1 MSMNDV
7 SAENTGP
14 QGEIIARAASYY
26 RMTRYIMVAM
36 LIGMGLWF
44 AYDGWVAWPRS
55 REEFKRVSAEL
66 DVATAANDQAKRDVL
81 LEEQK
86 KYADHTDMDI
96 LFQRVLGFVLPPL
109 GVLTLFWALRN
120 SRGEYRLV
128 GETVHIPGHSPVN
141 FDQIRRLDK
150 KLWDRKGI
158 AYVDYEVDGAS
169 ELRRFRLDD
178 FVYERKPTDQIYDRI
193 NAYVSAQQGP
203 SDEPGEP
210 ENEDSGGSSQ
220 IG

>member
-1 MSMNDV
+1 
-7 SAENTGP
+7 
-14 QGEIIARAASYY
+14 
-26 RMTRYIMVAM
+26 
-36 LIGMGLWF
+36 
-44 AYDGWVAWPRS
+44 
-55 REEFKRVSAEL
+55 
-66 DVATAANDQAKRDVL
+66 
-81 LEEQK
+81 
-86 KYADHTDMDI
+86 
-96 LFQRVLGFVLPPL
+96 
-109 GVLTLFWALRN
+109 
-120 SRGEYRLV
+120 
-128 GETVHIPGHSPVN
+128 VN